1 MKVFI
6 QTHSYLINMDHVV
19 YFRSLISSEGCRFTM
34 LNGNSIDATCSYD
47 LVIEALRDYRWAHK
61 DDGYTFNFIVITLD
75 Y

>member
-1 MKVFI
+1 M
-6 QTHSYLINMDHVV
+6 
-19 YFRSLISSEGCRFTM
+19 R
-34 LNGNSIDATCSYD
+34 NGNSIDATCSYD